1 MVKKSVFKILLGIL
15 SFTILLFVLF
25 FLFLK
30 VLPIYNSALLKWIPV
45 LICIL
50 GFYVSGTI
58 NKNTAVGYLP
68 FLFLPLFIFKPFRFL
83 YFPFVIVLIV
93 IGVLTLIVSRKEVK
107 KIYRVFSAVILAFVF
122 IYFLLSQ
129 PLILLQKGFKVTQG
143 GDLVHAQ
150 TIWDFDTTPDHYL
163 PDIEY
168 IDQEG
173 NLVSLNSYRGKT
185 LYITFWATWCPPCIV
200 EKPVLEQIK
209 NEFIE
214 DKDIVFIDIS
224 IDRDTKRWLK
234 YITNKNPKG
243 IQLNT
248 NGYDPETM
256 QKFYFSEIPFH
267 FIVNS
272 EGVFKQSN
280 DLEYSKIVLKD
291 NKKLQSFIQKQNTI
305 QY

>member
-1 MVKKSVFKILLGIL
+1 MIKKSIFKILLGIL
-15 SFTILLFVLF
+15 SFTILLFALF

-30 VLPIYNSALLKWIPV
+30 VLPIYNPALLKWVPI

-50 GFYVSGTI
+50 GFYIGGTI
-58 NKNTAVGYLP
+58 NKNTPIQYLP
-68 FLFLPLFIFKPFRFL
+68 FLFLPLLIFKPFRFL
-83 YFPFVIVLIV
+83 YFPFIIVLII

-107 KIYRVFSAVILAFVF
+107 KVYKVSSAFILIFVF
-122 IYFLLSQ
+122 TYFLLSQ

-150 TIWDFDTTPDHYL
+150 KLWDFNTSSDNYL

-168 IDQEG
+168 IDSEG
-173 NLVSLNSYRGKT
+173 NLISLNSYKGKT
-185 LYITFWATWCPPCIV
+185 LYITFWATWCPPCIA
-200 EKPVLEQIK
+200 EKPILEQMK

-214 DKDIVFIDIS
+214 DESIIFIDIS
-224 IDRDTKRWLK
+224 IDRDTKRWGK

-248 NGYDPETM
+248 NDNDPETM

-267 FIVNS
+267 CIVS
-272 EGVFKQSN
+272 PEGVFKQSN
-280 DLEYSKIVLKD
+280 DIEYTKVVLKD
-291 NKKLQSFIQKQNTI
+291 KNKLQSFIQKQKTI
-305 QY
+305 Q

>member
-1 MVKKSVFKILLGIL
+1 MVKKYIFKIILGIL
-15 SFTILLFVLF
+15 SFAILLFALF

-30 VLPIYNSALLKWIPV
+30 VLPIYNPALLKWIPI

-50 GFYVSGTI
+50 GFYVSGMI
-58 NKNTAVGYLP
+58 NKNTSIQYLP

-83 YFPFVIVLIV
+83 YFPFILVLII
-93 IGVLTLIVSRKEVK
+93 IGVLALIVSRKEVK
-107 KIYRVFSAVILAFVF
+107 KVYKVCSVFILVFVF
-122 IYFLLSQ
+122 AYFLFSQ
-129 PLILLQKGFKVTQG
+129 PLILLQKGFEVTQD

-150 TIWDFDTTPDHYL
+150 KLWDFNTRPDNYL
-163 PDIEY
+163 PDIEC

-185 LYITFWATWCPPCIV
+185 VYISFWATWCPPCIA
-200 EKPVLEQIK
+200 EKPILEQIK
-209 NEFIE
+209 NEFKE
-214 DKDIVFIDIS
+214 DENIIFIDIS

-234 YITNKNPKG
+234 YITNKNPQG

-248 NGYDPETM
+248 NGNDPETM

-267 FIVNS
+267 CIVNS

-280 DLEYSKIVLKD
+280 DLEYSKVLLKD
-291 NKKLQSFIQKQNTI
+291 KNKLQSFIQKQNTI
-305 QY
+305 Q